1 MKLINISLPY
11 PKKIDNVR
19 MKLTYFPIYVDI
31 YKLNS
36 ENETAEGKASILLKN
51 GLVKLSSNSNLLD
64 KDTLNVLRD
73 ELEKTFQLKEYPR
86 QIDLHLIQNKLIE
99 DTIFK
104 SLSNKRI
111 KEFFK
116 ELSKQTGHEIT
127 VFPFIDVMRN
137 YFSGPQCGFDGLH
150 NDAEENII

>member
-1 MKLINISLPY
+1 M
-11 PKKIDNVR
+11 
-19 MKLTYFPIYVDI
+19 FDI

-73 ELEKTFQLKEYPR
+73 ELEKTFELKEYPR

-111 KEFFK
+111 KEFF
-116 ELSKQTGHEIT
+116 
-127 VFPFIDVMRN
+127 
-137 YFSGPQCGFDGLH
+137 
-150 NDAEENII
+150 